1 MDDRLIER
9 DGPPSERNRLE
20 TARHAIVALRSTGY
34 AGAVNSDQGK
44 GVLRMTEPE
53 DDSVVIPEVIQE
65 VTPDQA
71 KDHPELCANPA
82 TSDDGVL
89 DDANDEENP
98 ESEAQEMEDIAAII
112 LDDEVVGA
120 AASGAAASGA
130 AAASSIT
137 AHQRRALAVALGQKG
152 PTRTVKRTPV
162 GSNCNPYS
170 RYFGFGCQFW
180 CADFVAY
187 CVDRTGNRDRKV
199 PWGYPS
205 AVSNITAWGQKN
217 GRIRSRPQKG
227 DIFTRKDGGHT
238 GFVLSAQ
245 GSSFMTVEGN
255 TSGPLGDVYVA
266 SHKRDASSGLYW
278 FVRWNF

>member
-1 MDDRLIER
+1 
-9 DGPPSERNRLE
+9 
-20 TARHAIVALRSTGY
+20 
-34 AGAVNSDQGK
+34 
-44 GVLRMTEPE
+44 MTEPE

-82 TSDDGVL
+82 TSNDGVL
-89 DDANDEENP
+89 DDANYENP
-98 ESEAQEMEDIAAII
+98 ESDALEDQGLVDIAALI
-112 LDDEVVGA
+112 LGPEVPEVVGA
-120 AASGAAASGA
+120 AASGAAVSGA

-137 AHQRRALAVALGQKG
+137 DHQRRALALALAQKG

-170 RYFGFGCQFW
+170 RWFGFGCQFW

-187 CVDRTGNRDRKV
+187 CVARTGHPVHHHV

-205 AVSNITAWGQKN
+205 AVSNITRWGQKN
-217 GRIRSRPQKG
+217 GLIRSRPRKG

-266 SHKRDASSGLYW
+266 SHHRDASSRLYH
-278 FVRWNF
+278 FVSGGF